1 MPDHTDPIDTIE
13 SIDVNGEP
21 WSWQPGLQVAQVL
34 EKMDT
39 PANSVATALNGHFVP
54 RGLRKQTALK
64 PGDGLTVFK
73 AIVGG

>member
-1 MPDHTDPIDTIE
+1 MPDHTDPIDTID
-13 SIDVNGEP
+13 INGEP
-21 WSWQPGLQVAQVL
+21 WPWQAGLQVAQVL
-34 EKMDT
+34 EKMNT